1 MLAGGCLQRTPKAAG
16 SLSVL
21 AAMLVMMLGA
31 ATPNI
36 ADAARIIT
44 VDDAIGIALER
55 NVTLNEV
62 RVTAGLNN
70 VAVSEAYMNF
80 LPNLTLN
87 ASGGR
92 NYGRYFNSPLGS
104 YVDQTSQ
111 SLVLGASSGV
121 TLFAG
126 LHDVATLRQARSN
139 DLAGRLDLGRAEE
152 TTVYTVISNFLALI
166 LQQDQLRVAREEL
179 TAEAAL
185 EDKIHEYVKS
195 GSRASADLYEQQA
208 IVASAKL
215 SVVRAENAAELSK
228 VDLMGT
234 LQLDPVESY
243 EFVAPR
249 LESLYGSEK
258 ADLRDLVARALAQ
271 RSDLQAEQARL
282 NAFEQGIHVASSS
295 YWPTLSLQAGIGS
308 NYDSLIPQSF
318 DAQLNAYRNESLAF
332 NVTVPLFDREVT
344 HNAVRRARLQA
355 QNERI
360 VLDGLRHDVELQVKR
375 VYLDYHAARDQLTA
389 AEGQQ
394 QAAKLAVD
402 SAQERFKAGVAILVE
417 VSQAR
422 SLYVQAEAAL
432 ATARNNV
439 ALQSALMNYYL
450 GQTQA
455 TKSTL
460 PAGDAAASRED

>member
-1 MLAGGCLQRTPKAAG
+1 MRLMTGSTPGAAG
-16 SLSVL
+16 SVWVLPAMSVVL
-21 AAMLVMMLGA
+21 LVA
-31 ATPNI
+31 QTPSI

-62 RVTAGLNN
+62 RVTAGLND
-70 VAVSEAYMNF
+70 VAVSEAHMKF
-80 LPNLTLN
+80 LPDLTLN
-87 ASGGR
+87 ASGGKD
-92 NYGRYFNSPLGS
+92 YGRYFNSALGS

-111 SLVLGASSGV
+111 SLVVGASSGV

-126 LHDVATLRQARSN
+126 LHDVAALRQARFN
-139 DLAGRLDLGRAEE
+139 DRAGRLDLGRAEQ

-166 LQQDQLRVAREEL
+166 LQQDQLRVVREEL
-179 TAEAAL
+179 SAEAAL
-185 EDKIHEYVKS
+185 EDKLREYVKS
-195 GSRASADLYEQQA
+195 GSRARADLYEQQA

-215 SVVRAENAAELSK
+215 VVVQAENAAELSK

-249 LESLYGSEK
+249 LESLYGSEN

-282 NAFEQGIHVASSS
+282 DAFEQGIHVASSS
-295 YWPTLSLQAGIGS
+295 YWPTLSLQAGYGS
-308 NYDSLIPQSF
+308 NYDNLIPQSF
-318 DAQLNAYRNESLAF
+318 DAQLNAYRNGALVL

-394 QAAKLAVD
+394 HAAKLAVD

-432 ATARNNV
+432 AAARNNL

-460 PAGDAAASRED
+460 PAGDAAASQGG

>member
-31 ATPNI
+31 ATTNI

-62 RVTAGLNN
+62 RVTAGLNS

-80 LPNLTLN
+80 LPNLALN

-92 NYGRYFNSPLGS
+92 NYGQYFNSALGS

-111 SLVLGASSGV
+111 SLVLGASAGV

-139 DLAGRLDLGRAEE
+139 DRAGRLDLGRAEE
-152 TTVYTVISNFLALI
+152 TTVYTVVSNFLALI
-166 LQQDQLRVAREEL
+166 LQQDQLQVAREEL
-179 TAEAAL
+179 SAEAAL
-185 EDKIHEYVKS
+185 EDKIREYVKS
-195 GSRASADLYEQQA
+195 GARASADLYEQQA

-243 EFVAPR
+243 EFVAPQ
-249 LESLYGSEK
+249 LESLYGSQN

-295 YWPTLSLQAGIGS
+295 YWPTLSVQAGLGS
-308 NYDSLIPQSF
+308 NYDSLIPQSL
-318 DAQLNAYRNESLAF
+318 DAQLSAYRNESLSL
-332 NVTVPLFDREVT
+332 NVTVPLFDRGVT

-432 ATARNNV
+432 ATARNNL

-460 PAGDAAASRED
+460 PAGDAAALQGG

>member
-1 MLAGGCLQRTPKAAG
+1 
-16 SLSVL
+16 
-21 AAMLVMMLGA
+21 
-31 ATPNI
+31 
-36 ADAARIIT
+36 
-44 VDDAIGIALER
+44 
-55 NVTLNEV
+55 
-62 RVTAGLNN
+62 
-70 VAVSEAYMNF
+70 
-80 LPNLTLN
+80 
-87 ASGGR
+87 
-92 NYGRYFNSPLGS
+92 
-104 YVDQTSQ
+104 
-111 SLVLGASSGV
+111 
-121 TLFAG
+121 LFAG
-126 LHDVATLRQARSN
+126 LHDVAALRQARFN
-139 DLAGRLDLGRAEE
+139 DRAGRLDLGRAEQ

-166 LQQDQLRVAREEL
+166 LQQDQLRVVREEL
-179 TAEAAL
+179 SAEAAL
-185 EDKIHEYVKS
+185 EDKLREYVKS
-195 GSRASADLYEQQA
+195 GSRARADLYEQQA

-215 SVVRAENAAELSK
+215 VVVQAENAAELSK

-249 LESLYGSEK
+249 LESLYGSEN

-282 NAFEQGIHVASSS
+282 DAFEQGIHVASSS
-295 YWPTLSLQAGIGS
+295 YWPTLSLQAGYGS
-308 NYDSLIPQSF
+308 NYDNLIPQSF
-318 DAQLNAYRNESLAF
+318 DAQLNAYRNGALVL

-394 QAAKLAVD
+394 HAAKLAVD

-432 ATARNNV
+432 AAARNNL

-460 PAGDAAASRED
+460 PAGDAAASQGG

>member
-1 MLAGGCLQRTPKAAG
+1 MRLMTGSTPGAAG
-16 SLSVL
+16 SVWVL
-21 AAMLVMMLGA
+21 PAMLVMMLGA

-62 RVTAGLNN
+62 RVTAGLND
-70 VAVSEAYMNF
+70 VAVSEAHMQF

-87 ASGGR
+87 ASGAKD
-92 NYGRYFNSPLGS
+92 YGRYFNSVTGS

-111 SLVLGASSGV
+111 SLVVGASSGV
-121 TLFAG
+121 TLFSG
-126 LHDVATLRQARSN
+126 LHDVAALRQARFN
-139 DLAGRLDLGRAEE
+139 DRAGRLDLGRAEQ
-152 TTVYTVISNFLALI
+152 TTIYTVISNFLALI

-185 EDKIHEYVKS
+185 EDKIREYVKS
-195 GSRASADLYEQQA
+195 GSRASADLYEQHA

-215 SVVRAENAAELSK
+215 IVVRAENAAELSK
-228 VDLMGT
+228 MDLMGT

-243 EFVAPR
+243 EFVAPQP
-249 LESLYGSEK
+249 ESLYGSEN

-282 NAFEQGIHVASSS
+282 DAFEQGIHVASSS
-295 YWPTLSLQAGIGS
+295 YWPTLSLQAGYGS
-308 NYDSLIPQSF
+308 NYDNLVPQSF
-318 DAQLNAYRNESLAF
+318 DAQLNAYRNGSLVL
-332 NVTVPLFDREVT
+332 NVTVPLFDREAT

-394 QAAKLAVD
+394 HAAKLAVD

-417 VSQAR
+417 VSHAR

-432 ATARNNV
+432 AAARNNL

-450 GQTQA
+450 GQKTRA
-455 TKSTL
+455 TKSTP
-460 PAGDAAASRED
+460 PAGDAAASQGG

>member
-1 MLAGGCLQRTPKAAG
+1 MRLMTRSTPEAAG
-16 SLSVL
+16 SVWVL
-21 AAMLVMMLGA
+21 AEMLVMMLGA
-31 ATPNI
+31 APPNI

-62 RVTAGLNN
+62 RVTARLND
-70 VAVSEAYMNF
+70 VAVSEAHMKF
-80 LPNLTLN
+80 LPDLTMN
-87 ASGGR
+87 ASGGK
-92 NYGRYFNSPLGS
+92 NYGRYFNSVIGN

-111 SLVLGASSGV
+111 SLVVGASSGV

-126 LHDVATLRQARSN
+126 LRDVAALREARFN
-139 DLAGRLDLGRAEE
+139 DRAGRLELGRAEQ

-179 TAEAAL
+179 AAEAAL
-185 EDKIHEYVKS
+185 EDKIREYVKS

-215 SVVRAENAAELSK
+215 SVVQAENAAELSK

-249 LESLYGSEK
+249 LESLYGSEN

-282 NAFEQGIHVASSS
+282 DAFEQGIHVASSS
-295 YWPTLSLQAGIGS
+295 YWPTLSLQAGYGS
-308 NYDSLIPQSF
+308 NYDNLIPQSF
-318 DAQLNAYRNESLAF
+318 DAQLNAYRNGSLVL

-360 VLDGLRHDVELQVKR
+360 VLDGVRHDVELQVKR

-432 ATARNNV
+432 VAARNNL

-460 PAGDAAASRED
+460 PAGDAAASRGG

>member
-1 MLAGGCLQRTPKAAG
+1 
-16 SLSVL
+16 
-21 AAMLVMMLGA
+21 
-31 ATPNI
+31 
-36 ADAARIIT
+36 
-44 VDDAIGIALER
+44 
-55 NVTLNEV
+55 
-62 RVTAGLNN
+62 
-70 VAVSEAYMNF
+70 
-80 LPNLTLN
+80 
-87 ASGGR
+87 
-92 NYGRYFNSPLGS
+92 
-104 YVDQTSQ
+104 
-111 SLVLGASSGV
+111 
-121 TLFAG
+121 
-126 LHDVATLRQARSN
+126 
-139 DLAGRLDLGRAEE
+139 
-152 TTVYTVISNFLALI
+152 LI
-166 LQQDQLRVAREEL
+166 LQQDQLQVAREEL

-215 SVVRAENAAELSK
+215 IVVRAENAAELSK

-249 LESLYGSEK
+249 LESLYGSEN
-258 ADLRDLVARALAQ
+258 ANLRDLVARALAQ

-295 YWPTLSLQAGIGS
+295 YWPTLSLQAGFGS

-318 DAQLNAYRNESLAF
+318 DAQLNAYRNESLAL
-332 NVTVPLFDREVT
+332 NVTVPLFDRGVT

-422 SLYVQAEAAL
+422 SLYVQSEAAL

-450 GQTQA
+450 GQTRA

-460 PAGDAAASRED
+460 PASDAAALQGG